1 MNAACWPAAVR
12 PGLFFAADQSADL
25 QKQEIGHLVF
35 AARRGFRARRLA

>member
-25 QKQEIGHLVF
+25 KKQEIGLHLVF
-35 AARRGFRARRLA
+35 AARR